1 MKILVV
7 CGNGLGSS
15 FIMELNV
22 KKALAE
28 LGKVAEVTHTDLASA
43 KAEKADIYIG
53 AEDIINQLGE
63 ERGHIVSI
71 VNMMSISEIKLK
83 LKSLL

>member
-22 KKALAE
+22 KKALTE

-43 KAEKADIYIG
+43 KAEKADVYIG
-53 AEDIINQLGE
+53 AEDIVNQLGE

-71 VNMMSISEIKLK
+71 INMMSISEIKSK